1 MGDLCVCVCGGET
14 KASCYVTF
22 LLHLDTPNIKLHTDI
37 MFVCSSVAMATAV
50 SACGGAVAMSGE
62 GAKRR
67 SAR

>member
-1 MGDLCVCVCGGET
+1 MCVCGGET

-50 SACGGAVAMSGE
+50 SAWGGVTMSGE
-62 GAKRR
+62 GAKHR